1 MSLANLLILQ
11 EDIKDVEPVVHTSSG
26 IFCNFCDKRMIYLMD
41 NVYECVVCEQQYY
54 HQMMIAENNK
64 DEMQTRDAT
73 GRVHRTR
80 TRRSD
85 YRAVQIQKN
94 RIELIL
100 KNDAYHDRTGN
111 PKIPEEILDEA
122 VRFYSSIQTMYYN
135 LRQKK
140 FVKRGNI
147 KNQILAFL
155 VFVLMKRKRLSNQ
168 RVTITNI
175 FDLDHTGFSAGETQI
190 LEIAKLLGID
200 LIHDTMDEIVDL
212 TSRYLM
218 SLDMATGENIY
229 TQRNIQFV
237 LDVITRASVIKCG
250 MHCYVYSRVSGAVF
264 MLINELGLSFKNKV
278 IENACDHCKKNTFER
293 FRKIVMIN
301 YRYFEDIFDDFQE
314 KKSDKDLRMAD
325 IRCLPHTK
333 KYLEILIQEYP
344 DVTEFKTFLSI
355 ASNTEESVPDDINFN
370 IDNVLKKYNLFPRT
384 N

>member
-1 MSLANLLILQ
+1 
-11 EDIKDVEPVVHTSSG
+11 
-26 IFCNFCDKRMIYLMD
+26 MD
-41 NVYECVVCEQQYY
+41 NVYECAVCEQQYY
-54 HQMMIAENNK
+54 HQMIIAENNK

-73 GRVHRTR
+73 GRVHKSR

-94 RIELIL
+94 RAELMI
-100 KNDAYHDRTGN
+100 KNDAYHERTGN
-111 PKIPEEILDEA
+111 TKIPEEILDEA

-147 KNQILAFL
+147 KDQILAFL
-155 VFVLMKRKRLSNQ
+155 VYILMKRKRLSSQ
-168 RVTITNI
+168 RSTII
-175 FDLDHTGFSAGETQI
+175 AVFELEHTGFSAGETQI
-190 LEIAKLLGID
+190 LEISKLLGID

-212 TSRYLM
+212 TTRYLL
-218 SLDMATGENIY
+218 SLDKATGENIY

-237 LDVITRASVIKCG
+237 LDIITRATVIKCG

-301 YRYFEDIFDDFQE
+301 FRYFADIFIDFQ
-314 KKSDKDLRMAD
+314 KYRHGKD
-325 IRCLPHTK
+325 IRAAEVRRLPHTK
-333 KYLEILIQEYP
+333 KYLGILIDMYP
-344 DVTEFKTFLSI
+344 DVPEFKTFLEQTND
-355 ASNTEESVPDDINFN
+355 AENPVPDDINFN
-370 IDNVLKKYNLFPRT
+370 IDDVLKKYDLFPRKIPSG
-384 N
+384 